1 VPTEVLDLGLNN
13 ADAPTPLLGNYE
25 EVLNL
30 SATRMG
36 TRLADLHLFRYRL
49 PYPPVP
55 SMVVVSHP
63 LVG

>member
-1 VPTEVLDLGLNN
+1 MVV
-13 ADAPTPLLGNYE
+13 
-25 EVLNL
+25 
-30 SATRMG
+30 RMG

-49 PYPPVP
+49 PYPPMP